1 MPPSAPDS
9 NPYSAARAPAQGRE
23 ASGIVV
29 VSDAGP
35 LISLARLDLL
45 PVLQSLFEQVQVPEE
60 VIVECMARPGNAD
73 TVRISDALK
82 LGSLLP
88 CTPRILKLP
97 GLEAGECA
105 AISRALEIGA
115 ALLVDERA
123 ARAQA
128 AAMGLTVTGTLGVL
142 VRARRRGLVGPLAPL
157 VGTLR
162 ASGQRLSHAV
172 VAQALADVGEG
183 LA

>member
-1 MPPSAPDS
+1 MSLPPSALD
-9 NPYSAARAPAQGRE
+9 AAALPPAPGRK
-23 ASGIVV
+23 APGIVV

-45 PVLQSLFEQVQVPEE
+45 SLLPGLFREIQVPED
-60 VIVECMARPGNAD
+60 VIAECMARPDNAD
-73 TVRISDALK
+73 TARISEALNQ
-82 LGSLLP
+82 GLLMP
-88 CTPRILKLP
+88 CTAPVLKLP
-97 GLEAGECA
+97 GLELGECA

-128 AAMGLTVTGTLGVL
+128 ATMGLAVTGTLGVL
-142 VRARRRGLVGPLAPL
+142 VRARRRGLIGPLAPL
-157 VGTLR
+157 VAQLR
-162 ASGQRLSHAV
+162 ATGQRLSHAV
-172 VAQALADVGEG
+172 VAQALADVDEG